1 MVVYADNLAIIVSG
15 MFPSIMM
22 KYGGI
27 PFKQNATY
35 DIYRQGKGTGI
46 LLAAAK
52 WIKINTFFQCVLSLV
67 LVISFED
74 DPSPP
79 LFADE

>member
-1 MVVYADNLAIIVSG
+1 
-15 MFPSIMM
+15 M

-35 DIYRQGKGTGI
+35 DIYRQDKGTGI
-46 LLAAAK
+46 LPAK
-52 WIKINTFFQCVLSLV
+52 WIKINTFFQCMLSLV

-79 LFADE
+79 FADELFLALLFPVDLVVEVS